1 MVNLVTSTAPIFRI
15 SNNKP
20 SNQIAA
26 GDNTRLT
33 YHAVVC
39 ESTQKKANNCLPS
52 LNKNQD
58 PETRPWTLPS
68 YPHQKVASKK
78 QLGNIPSTQ
87 VRSSFKEE
95 IPSVCT
101 DVIDIQP

>member
-1 MVNLVTSTAPIFRI
+1 MVNLVTSTAPIFHI

-39 ESTQKKANNCLPS
+39 ESIQRQSEQLFALLKQKPW
-52 LNKNQD
+52 
-58 PETRPWTLPS
+58 PWTLPS
-68 YPHQKVASKK
+68 YPHQKVAPKK
-78 QLGNIPSTQ
+78 HLENIPSTQ